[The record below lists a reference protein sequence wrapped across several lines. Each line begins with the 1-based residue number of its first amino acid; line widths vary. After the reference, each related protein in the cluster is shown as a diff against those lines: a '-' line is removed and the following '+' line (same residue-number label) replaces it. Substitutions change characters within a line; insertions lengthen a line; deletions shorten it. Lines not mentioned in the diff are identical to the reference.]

1 MKVFRRH
8 SHLAEHGFT
17 ITHRIVIVEAV
28 SSSSTWRCVSSLSS
42 ESESEFNECI
52 ASGHMQFQVAGDL
65 RVPNSGCAHVSH
77 HRTRTRTETTQ
88 SLGKNVLV
96 SSEDRHQKHLSLCCD
111 VTSSSSTAVLRSMFD
126 PHEKLT
132 LQTKRGKPAKT
143 SIKRSHLHGWHFEH
157 TQNTPETCLRRH
169 AILLWILL
177 LRCGR
182 NPSQVNR
189 RRKRFRWRHK
199 LNTISLQ

>member
-1 MKVFRRH
+1 MH
-8 SHLAEHGFT
+8 SLGPY
-17 ITHRIVIVEAV
+17 AV
-28 SSSSTWRCVSSLSS
+28 SSRKRS
-42 ESESEFNECI
+42 EGSE
-52 ASGHMQFQVAGDL
+52 QRL
-65 RVPNSGCAHVSH
+65 
-77 HRTRTRTETTQ
+77 RTRQSPPRTNKNGNNSKNTAWTQ

-111 VTSSSSTAVLRSMFD
+111 ATSSSSTAVLRSMFD

-143 SIKRSHLHGWHFEH
+143 SIKRPHLHGWHFEH
-157 TQNTPETCLRRH
+157 TQNTPETCSRRH

-182 NPSQVNR
+182 NPSQVKR

-199 LNTISLQ
+199 LNTISLK